1 MQKTKLGINANILA
15 GILFFLGFTGNS
27 LVMFLACGYVLLC
40 EKNDWLRKM
49 AFKAMAV
56 YLACSV
62 GVSILSMVDTAIAI
76 PRVFIHN
83 LSLGSVGN
91 ILTNAINL
99 IRYIMMGFMGLKAFK
114 NQEINIATI
123 DDAFSSSESEDNQ
136 ETKVNLEK

>member
-1 MQKTKLGINANILA
+1 
-15 GILFFLGFTGNS
+15 
-27 LVMFLACGYVLLC
+27 
-40 EKNDWLRKM
+40 M